1 MSSHHIVRDEQEPA
15 LIIHRLD
22 SFPAEMLGQML
33 EWSPTVAVCGPA
45 LEEALKCEI
54 KIDLAIIDISK
65 IDEAKSRLEDQM
77 PVKLLGISRP
87 DYLMS
92 ALQFL
97 NKENHKAVNIITTN
111 ELKDE
116 VLESTT
122 EYYRLFDIVIFD
134 NLQKYSVIS
143 KSELRKWRSAHQIV
157 TIINIAETL
166 EVSTEGFETDFQGE
180 VEDQIELKMGREGQ
194 TSILSQNSTFIIS
207 EKF

>member
-22 SFPAEMLGQML
+22 SFPTEMLGQLL

-45 LEEALKCEI
+45 LEEALKYEI

-65 IDEAKSRLEDQM
+65 MDETKTRLEDQM

-87 DYLMS
+87 DFLKS

-116 VLESTT
+116 VLESTI
-122 EYYRLFDIVIFD
+122 EYYKLFDIVIFD
-134 NLQKYSVIS
+134 NHQKYSLIS
-143 KSELRKWRSAHQIV
+143 KSELRKWRSGNQEV
-157 TIINIAETL
+157 SIINVADTL
-166 EVSTEGFETDFQGE
+166 NVRTEGFENDFIGE
-180 VEDQIELKMGREGQ
+180 VEDQIDLKMGKEGQ
-194 TSILSQNSTFIIS
+194 TSIISQNIPFIIS
-207 EKF
+207 EKL